1 MASSNDYSPDDI
13 RALIRDAGLRC
24 TDSRATV
31 LSLLVEATSPVSHAD
46 LSEELVPEGYDQAT
60 IYRNLTD
67 LTEAGLL
74 IRLDLGDHIWRFE
87 YRGQQAHPED
97 HSHFVCTDCGEVS
110 CLAPVE
116 LSFSGED
123 STSPVGKVDEVFIK
137 GRCVECS

>member
-1 MASSNDYSPDDI
+1 MASSKDYSPDDI

-31 LSLLVEATSPVSHAD
+31 LTNLVEASNPLSHAD
-46 LSEELVPEGYDQAT
+46 LSETLVPEGYDQAT

-67 LTEAGLL
+67 LTDAGLL
-74 IRLDLGDHIWRFE
+74 TRLDLGDHIWRFE
-87 YRGQQAHPED
+87 YRSEEDHPDD

-110 CLAPVE
+110 CLEPVE
-116 LSFSGED
+116 LSFGGEK
-123 STSPVGKVDEVFIK
+123 SAPPVGQVDEVFIK